1 MNTAEIKTYL
11 LNRLLQEHAFWSYDK
26 DSVADISDWNLIKFV
41 LIHLDLAD
49 INLLFEIYSK
59 RQIKKVWLKELVRQ
73 GDFLR
78 NMNLAFALL
87 YFDIKEP
94 VSYLKRMETY
104 YLNREIMNEKVQT
117 AYQAK

>member
-1 MNTAEIKTYL
+1 MNITEIKKYL
-11 LNRLLQEHAFWSYDK
+11 QNRLLEQHAFWSYNK

-41 LIHLDLAD
+41 LIHLDLVE

-59 RQIKKVWLKELVRQ
+59 KQIKKVWLKELVPQ

-78 NMNLAFALL
+78 NMNLAFAFL

-94 VSYLKRMETY
+94 VGYLKRMETY
-104 YLNREIMNEKVQT
+104 YLNR
-117 AYQAK
+117 

>member
-11 LNRLLQEHAFWSYDK
+11 LNRLLQEHALWSYDK

-49 INLLFEIYSK
+49 INWLFEIYSK

-87 YFDIKEP
+87 YFGLVI
-94 VSYLKRMETY
+94 
-104 YLNREIMNEKVQT
+104 
-117 AYQAK
+117 